1 MSDNTMDDKQIADQM
16 AESGVKLLEA
26 IVTPVLLDN
35 IQSAWQYINDIGL
48 AGAMKEEPNE
58 A

>member
-26 IVTPVLLDN
+26 IVTPDLLDN
-35 IQSAWQYINDIGL
+35 IQSAWQYIKDTGMTS
-48 AGAMKEEPNE
+48 ATEERHDEP
-58 A
+58 